1 MKPIINSIA
10 IFLFVTM
17 MTIGGFMATKSLNE
31 LTLILVFLQVIATY
45 EVVNEIKQVLT
56 NKNK

>member
-17 MTIGGFMATKSLNE
+17 MTIGGFIATKSLNE
-31 LTLILVFLQVIATY
+31 LTLILVFLQVIVTC
-45 EVVNEIKQVLT
+45 EVVNEIKQVL
-56 NKNK
+56 K

>member
-17 MTIGGFMATKSLNE
+17 MTAGVFIATKSLNE
-31 LTLILVFLQVIATY
+31 LTLILVFLQAIVTY
-45 EVVNEIKQVLT
+45 EVVNEIKTLT
-56 NKNK
+56 KNK

>member
-17 MTIGGFMATKSLNE
+17 MTAGGFMSTKSLNE
-31 LTLILVFLQVIATY
+31 LTLILVFLQVIVTY

-56 NKNK
+56 NKKK